1 MWTIFFQEF
10 SNELELQIQ
19 YKKRKKLFR
28 QQVICHLNKQ
38 TLTSPQL
45 IKRIS
50 LLIDLRISSPE
61 LTLFTHTSL
70 LRHRTNKSHKI
81 TFF

>member
-1 MWTIFFQEF
+1 M
-10 SNELELQIQ
+10 
-19 YKKRKKLFR
+19 
-28 QQVICHLNKQ
+28 ICHLNKQ
-38 TLTSPQL
+38 TLAGPQL
-45 IKRIS
+45 IKRIC